1 MRARLHRWNLPGL
14 PLRTSRR
21 ALRRLAAL
29 RARCPPRVAAAALS
43 TLWNR
48 WCTARRFQRV
58 GNCVLGCGGREDSI
72 EHYARCSRTRAFAA
86 SFLRPG
92 FAAGEGPEMLML
104 THGRLEDPDALVRA
118 GVLVY
123 AVYRTTERLRRAGG
137 DGEQAVRQALQ
148 QAAREAVRGHPSATR
163 LLDGAWTQAAQ

>member
-1 MRARLHRWNLPGL
+1 M
-14 PLRTSRR
+14 
-21 ALRRLAAL
+21 
-29 RARCPPRVAAAALS
+29 
-43 TLWNR
+43 
-48 WCTARRFQRV
+48 

-86 SFLRPG
+86 SFLRLG

-104 THGRLEDPDALVRA
+104 THERLEDPDALVRA